1 MRTRFLPAAS
11 VAVLFALT
19 ACTGQGTPSPAP
31 EESYAAAPVTDDES
45 TEVVVPN
52 EVEPDTLLIVRAVA
66 TAENGAALSLELQVH
81 QSTRW
86 DDVPSQT
93 LPAALIE
100 DCAGLTAE
108 TFSDGKWSFTRAN
121 LTAIPTAASTAEWPE
136 DARVGV
142 VPAADAVYASG
153 RGILSTDGEP
163 ACETSKSLTEGGRGA
178 IAFGVPGDADRFT
191 AWAGHR
197 YGFDTAAGV
206 TLSECSVEL
215 TTLGS
220 TLGGG
225 VGWSP
230 LATAS
235 ACSTGPQVEVAEY

>member
-11 VAVLFALT
+11 VAVLLALT
-19 ACTGQGTPSPAP
+19 ACTAQDAP
-31 EESYAAAPVTDDES
+31 QPEPTESYAAAPVTDDEAPDDL
-45 TEVVVPN
+45 VPN
-52 EVEPDTLLIVRAVA
+52 EIEPDTLLIVRAVA
-66 TAENGAALSLELQVH
+66 TAANGAALSLEFQVH

-108 TFSDGKWSFTRAN
+108 AFADGRWSFTRAN
-121 LTAIPTAASTAEWPE
+121 LTAIPTAASAGEWPE
-136 DARVGV
+136 GAKVGV
-142 VPAADAVYASG
+142 TPSATSVYAAG
-153 RGILSTDGEP
+153 RGILATDVEP
-163 ACETSKSLTEGGRGA
+163 ACETSKSFDEGGRGA

-197 YGFDTAAGV
+197 YGFEASAGV
-206 TLSECSVEL
+206 TLSECSIEL

-220 TLGGG
+220 SLGGG
-225 VGWSP
+225 VAWSP

-235 ACSTGPQVEVAEY
+235 ACSSGPQVEVAEY